1 MGIDNSGRDFDP
13 KRQQDVLRQWLR
25 RLREQDNVTVT
36 DIVRAVVK
44 RQPNSG
50 ISRATLGRFVESE
63 KPINLHEGTVAHLT
77 DVWDYLYSEQP
88 YRVRLNEIVDVDQ
101 STYEQDDVALFRSL
115 SRFLRDGDGFTKS
128 LSRDFLRNR
137 LPGRYVLYR
146 RSVEHLVLPRTNKAP
161 KELIRASQL
170 DIAWVGDCLRV
181 TESQDF
187 KAMGEYPALKHT
199 NTGVAV
205 THGKFVIAVMRA
217 AESLSFKLLIID
229 QFEPFA
235 SVGPL
240 DRLYGKLLVA
250 SELALFP
257 SAKCICI
264 RIPGH
269 TRGQHGLY
277 KSDQVDEVVRS
288 YLNTPTFPGGDV
300 VP

>member
-1 MGIDNSGRDFDP
+1 MGFDNSGRDFDP

-50 ISRATLGRFVESE
+50 ISRATLGRFVESD

-88 YRVRLNEIVDVDQ
+88 YRARLAEIVDIDQ
-101 STYEQDDVALFRSL
+101 SSYEQDDVALFRSL

-146 RSVEHLVLPRTNKAP
+146 RSVEHLVLDRPTGPND
-161 KELIRASQL
+161 LIRASQL
-170 DIAWVGDCLRV
+170 DIAWSGDCLRA

-187 KAMGEYPALKHT
+187 KAMGDYSALRHT
-199 NTGVAV
+199 NSGVAV
-205 THGKFVIAVMRA
+205 AHGKFVIAVMRA
-217 AESLSFKLLIID
+217 AESLSLKVLIINR
-229 QFEPFA
+229 FEPFNA
-235 SVGPL
+235 AGTL
-240 DRLYGKLLVA
+240 DRLYGKMLVA

-257 SAKCICI
+257 SAICICR
-264 RIPGH
+264 RIPDH

-277 KSDQVDEVVRS
+277 EPHEVDEVVRS
-288 YLNTPTFPGGDV
+288 HLNTPTFPNGNV